1 MIVILYIT
9 SFAIMFPYFE
19 LFKYASS
26 DTTLSFSQMM
36 TKHWLFFFIFL
47 PG

>member
-1 MIVILYIT
+1 
-9 SFAIMFPYFE
+9 MFPYFE
-19 LFKYASS
+19 LFEYASS